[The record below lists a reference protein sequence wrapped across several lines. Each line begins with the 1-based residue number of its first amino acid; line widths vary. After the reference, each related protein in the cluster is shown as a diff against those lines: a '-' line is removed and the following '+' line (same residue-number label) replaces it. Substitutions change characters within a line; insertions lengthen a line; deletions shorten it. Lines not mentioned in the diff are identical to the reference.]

1 MRRAAFHAGSGDATL
16 RIMGPAS
23 LLALIIPL
31 IYLFLLVLI
40 VWQVLSALNRITK
53 GVEAIAETLRRIES
67 KGPPAS

>member
-1 MRRAAFHAGSGDATL
+1 
-16 RIMGPAS
+16 MGPAS
-23 LLALIIPL
+23 LLALVIPL

-67 KGPPAS
+67 KGQPPS